1 MQNTKEEQLAE
12 AGPADQEAK
21 AEVAGPGA
29 NRQQAQAPGDG
40 EYPGTEG
47 VERAG
52 EAQKRQGFLAKETR
66 ELKEKLLAEVDE
78 LIERQNRVEPTSK
91 LETFQVETAS
101 RRVLRELAEDFH
113 RARGHQDLKIK
124 EISNAQEYQKRRID
138 TMEHVV
144 KKLTV
149 QLTESMK
156 YGNRI
161 MIAEKDIVIMKEQN
175 DKRHESSKEYVVKLK
190 EMLESRVDQITTFE
204 NNIETVS
211 LDVKKLSN
219 MHIDSEQKLIK
230 EIGLTNSA
238 NLVIRN
244 DLDRHLEAYT
254 TQHINAQFYQDKND
268 SWQKATGK

>member
-1 MQNTKEEQLAE
+1 MQDTKEEQLVE

-21 AEVAGPGA
+21 AEVASPVP
-29 NRQQAQAPGDG
+29 NQNLEQAKTPGD
-40 EYPGTEG
+40 EYGDKEA
-47 VERAG
+47 ERAA
-52 EAQKRQGFLAKETR
+52 EARKQQKYMAKETR

-78 LIERQNRVEPTSK
+78 LIERQNRVEPTNK

-113 RARGHQDLKIK
+113 RARGQQDVKIK
-124 EISNAQEYQKRRID
+124 ELGNAQEYQKRRLD

-190 EMLESRVDQITTFE
+190 EMLESRVDQITSFE
-204 NNIETVS
+204 NNMEAVS

-219 MHIDSEQKLIK
+219 MYIDSEQKLIK
-230 EIGLTNSA
+230 EIGVTNAA
-238 NLVIRN
+238 NLLIRA
-244 DLDRHLEAYT
+244 DLDRHLEAYS